1 MPLTKEVSEHR
12 SAASAIL
19 RRSPSFWH
27 KAAAVLL
34 ASAALVIPCFWH
46 SRIHAGDLGSHVYNV
61 WLADQI
67 RAGGLEGLVLVR
79 VWTNFLF
86 DELLSAMVHQAG
98 YAAGQRMAVALVALI
113 FFWGAFRFAA
123 ALSRAPVWPA
133 APLLAILTYGWAFH
147 AGFFNYLLGTGLS
160 LWAATLLLRP
170 TAKRILGGLTLMSL
184 GVAAHAFPVACVGAI
199 LAYVHI
205 SRRVTRRTGICLF
218 AAACACIVLAR
229 FLIRSHFVTV
239 WAPIQVFTAT
249 GMDQAWVFDQRY
261 AVLALGLT
269 LVMLY
274 MLLRSGGIGDAA
286 VQLWL
291 LAGAGVALIP
301 RRISLPSFN
310 HDLTYIS
317 DRSSLI
323 AAVLLVAVAA
333 GVKLSRRE
341 SVALG
346 AVAVV
351 FFGML
356 YFDTKDFNRV
366 EDGIEAALSGA
377 PRGSRV
383 VLGIR
388 SEGLRIDPLNHMIDR
403 ACIGRCYSYGNY
415 EPSTKQFQV
424 QAIAPNPFVADN
436 YGDSWAI
443 QFGEYRVRPREEPI
457 FAVCAGK
464 TGMFVRE
471 LRAGETIPRTALRRD

>member
-1 MPLTKEVSEHR
+1 
-12 SAASAIL
+12 
-19 RRSPSFWH
+19 
-27 KAAAVLL
+27 
-34 ASAALVIPCFWH
+34 
-46 SRIHAGDLGSHVYNV
+46 GSHVYNV

-67 RAGGLEGLVLVR
+67 RAGGLEGLVFVR

-86 DELLSAMVHQAG
+86 DELLSAIIHSSG

-147 AGFFNYLLGTGLS
+147 MGFFNYLLGTGLS
-160 LWAATLLLRP
+160 LWAATLLLQP
-170 TAKRILGGLTLMSL
+170 TATRIFGGLALMSL
-184 GVAAHAFPVACVGAI
+184 GVAAHALPVACVAAI

-205 SRRVTRRTGICLF
+205 SRRVTRRAGICLF
-218 AAACACIVLAR
+218 AAAFACIVLAR
-229 FLIRSHFVTV
+229 LLLPSHFVTV
-239 WAPIQVFTAT
+239 WTPLQVFTAA

-261 AVLALGLT
+261 AVFALVLT
-269 LVMLY
+269 IVMLH

-291 LAGAGVALIP
+291 LACAGVVLIP
-301 RRISLPSFN
+301 RRISLPGFN
-310 HDLTYIS
+310 HDLGYIS

-333 GVKLSRRE
+333 GVKLSRSE

-346 AVAVV
+346 AVSIV

-356 YFDTKDFNRV
+356 YFDTRDFNRV
-366 EDGIEAALSGA
+366 EDGIEAVLSGA

-383 VLGIR
+383 VLGIH
-388 SEGLRIDPLNHMIDR
+388 SEGLRIDPITHMIDR

-415 EPSTKQFQV
+415 EPSTKHFRV
-424 QAIAPNPFVADN
+424 RAIAPNPFVVDN
-436 YGDSWAI
+436 YRDSWEI
-443 QFGEYRVRPREEPI
+443 QFGEYRVRAREEPI
-457 FAVCAGK
+457 FAVCEGEN
-464 TGMFVRE
+464 GMFVRE
-471 LRAGETIPRTALRRD
+471 LRAGETIPRTPLRRD